1 MSDVLSF
8 AELDVTHVEL
18 LPARTVLSM
27 FRVVGGSAAGG
38 GDAGNGGQGGK
49 GGVGGVGEG
58 KAYFL
63 YPYFYTEGDVT
74 NSLTGGV
81 GGADSAD
88 GGATTGGAATV
99 APAPAPAPAA
109 AAPAS

>member
-8 AELDVTHVEL
+8 AEIDVAHVEL

-27 FRVVGGSAAGG
+27 FRVSVG

-58 KAYFL
+58 KAYFVN
-63 YPYFYTEGDVT
+63 PIFYTEGDVT
-74 NSLTGGV
+74 NSLTGGA

-88 GGATTGGAATV
+88 GGDATGGAGTI
-99 APAPAPAPAA
+99 PAAA
-109 AAPAS
+109 AAPAAAPAS

>member
-8 AELDVTHVEL
+8 AEIDVTHVEL

-27 FRVVGGSAAGG
+27 FRVSVG

-49 GGVGGVGEG
+49 GGVGGEGQG

-99 APAPAPAPAA
+99 APAPAAAPA